1 MGGKRSI
8 NLDEAPNFW
17 AVLNR
22 MLIIYEICIF
32 KNSLKNY
39 IIICPV
45 IPKYLIVPN
54 EYVFQRNST
63 DTHIKLKNLL
73 ILRLNVRSEK

>member
-8 NLDEAPNFW
+8 NRDKAPNFW

-22 MLIIYEICIF
+22 MLIIYEICIV

-39 IIICPV
+39 SINSPV
-45 IPKYLIVPN
+45 IPKYLIVLN

-63 DTHIKLKNLL
+63 DTYIKLKNLL
-73 ILRLNVRSEK
+73 IPRLNIR